1 MPDEKR
7 SSKKESKRDKEKQ
20 DKKSSKKSKSEKSD
34 TILASLFDEVK
45 KTDKV
50 FFSFKIKITNSFSFL
65 SHPPSK
71 NNNQGGVFKVRKCAK
86 SITCIENLL

>member
-50 FFSFKIKITNSFSFL
+50 FFGLN
-65 SHPPSK
+65 
-71 NNNQGGVFKVRKCAK
+71 
-86 SITCIENLL
+86 